1 VQAGFT
7 LVEVLVALFIMA
19 VMAGMAWQ
27 GIDALVRTRDGAQRS
42 ADQTLQIANLITQW
56 EQDLAHAQASAGGPT
71 ISYDGSAMR
80 LMRSS
85 AEGLLVVVWIPQGN
99 TLYRW
104 ASPPITKLQ
113 DSMDW
118 QVKSRQWAA
127 IREKALPM
135 LEGLSEWQVYY
146 YRPGDNTWS
155 NAQSGGGANAPARP
169 GSAPDE
175 GDDANI
181 SDSDFLP
188 AGIRLVLK
196 TPSGTVQRDILM
208 QTAN

>member
-1 VQAGFT
+1 
-7 LVEVLVALFIMA
+7 
-19 VMAGMAWQ
+19 
-27 GIDALVRTRDGAQRS
+27 
-42 ADQTLQIANLITQW
+42 
-56 EQDLAHAQASAGGPT
+56 
-71 ISYDGSAMR
+71 
-80 LMRSS
+80 
-85 AEGLLVVVWIPQGN
+85 
-99 TLYRW
+99 
-104 ASPPITKLQ
+104 
-113 DSMDW
+113 MDW